1 MAKIERK
8 RFVTTINPEI
18 LTNFKVT
25 CVRQNKDMNE
35 ILELLMSAYSDGVI
49 SIKEII
55 TSDDE

>member
-1 MAKIERK
+1 MGKVERK

-18 LTNFKVT
+18 LTNFKVA

-35 ILELLMSAYSDGVI
+35 ILELLMSAYSDGVV

-55 TSDDE
+55 TTEE

>member
-1 MAKIERK
+1 MSRTERK

-18 LTNFKVT
+18 LLEFKVACT
-25 CVRQNKDMNE
+25 RQNKDMNE

-55 TSDDE
+55 SADN

>member
-1 MAKIERK
+1 MAKVERK

-18 LTNFKVT
+18 LTNFKVA
-25 CVRQNKDMNE
+25 CVKQNKDMNE

-55 TSDDE
+55 STNE